1 MDRMEKL
8 VINATRRTVIG
19 KQVKALRRGGKLP
32 GVIYGHHI
40 EATPITMDLRDA
52 TRILAELTASSIV
65 TINLD
70 GVQNAALVREKQRD
84 FIKGTL
90 RHVDFQAVSLTEKI
104 RANVGVV
111 LTGLSPAVKDFNGVV
126 VAGLDEIE
134 VEAFPQDLPER
145 IIVDVSVLIKIGDG
159 LYVRDLK
166 FAAGVEVLDDAD
178 GMVVRVTAAAEEE
191 APAPGEGATEEP
203 EVIEKGKKEEEPIE
217 GEKK

>member
-19 KQVKALRRGGKLP
+19 KQVKALRREGKLP

-52 TRILAELTASSIV
+52 TRVLAELTASSIV

-70 GVQNAALVREKQRD
+70 GVENAALVREKQRD
-84 FIKGTL
+84 FIKGML

-111 LTGLSPAVKDFNGVV
+111 LTGLSPAVKDYNGVV

-134 VEAFPQDLPER
+134 VEALPQDLPER
-145 IIVDVSVLIKIGDG
+145 IVVDVSVLAKIGDG

-166 FAAGVEVLDDAD
+166 FASGVEVLDDAD
-178 GMVVRVTAAAEEE
+178 EMVVRVTAAADEE
-191 APAPGEGATEEP
+191 AAPVEGSTEEP